1 MSLFA
6 MVSKGRNRRVERYAV
21 LLETHIYIM
30 SFVLTTHVLYG
41 THTSS
46 TNLGVAASLASFI
59 KIYERLAHVQISD
72 F

>member
-6 MVSKGRNRRVERYAV
+6 KVSNGHNRRVERYAV

-30 SFVLTTHVLYG
+30 SFVFSTHVLYG

-46 TNLGVAASLASFI
+46 TNLGVAANLGFFYK
-59 KIYERLAHVQISD
+59 KIYERLVHV
-72 F
+72 